1 MKMKFVK
8 MKMKIHLHEN
18 LWSCS
23 PLCGLCLGFDVVFG
37 PMDIIFMKKILHEEM
52 KMEMKIQSSFS
63 KVGEDRTLAIDP
75 VKSTRRP

>member
-52 KMEMKIQSSFS
+52 KMKMKIQSSFS
-63 KVGEDRTLAIDP
+63 KVGEDRTLGELGE
-75 VKSTRRP
+75 